1 MKFSEFINEQ
11 NESFLSKTEQSKI
24 QEYILDALKEFKI
37 SVRAIE
43 FESRS
48 IMVYY
53 NFGEEAPKG
62 YRTERE
68 DIRNEIISE
77 VKDIMKDVGY
87 NDVMA
92 ANKLEAK
99 NVGLVR
105 FTIKK

>member
-11 NESFLSKTEQSKI
+11 SASFLSKEEQSTI

-53 NFGEEAPKG
+53 NFGEEAPKS

>member
-11 NESFLSKTEQSKI
+11 ESSFLSKTEQSTI

-68 DIRNEIISE
+68 DIRDEIISE
-77 VKDIMKDVGY
+77 VKDIIKDVGY
-87 NDVMA
+87 SVNMA
-92 ANKLEAK
+92 ANKLEAE

-105 FTIKK
+105 FTLKK

>member
-1 MKFSEFINEQ
+1 MKFADFINEQ
-11 NESFLSKTEQSKI
+11 STSVLSKEERSTI

-37 SVRAIE
+37 SVRAVE

-62 YRTERE
+62 YRDDKE
-68 DIRNEIISE
+68 DISQEIVSE
-77 VKDIMKDVGY
+77 VKDILSDV
-87 NDVMA
+87 DQEVSSVS
-92 ANKLEAK
+92 KKTEAE

-105 FTIKK
+105 FTLKK